1 MRGMSQAP
9 DFQRA
14 RRPEQRE
21 QRRRVILDA
30 TEELLGE
37 IPIDEVSLR
46 ELSRR
51 LGTSKTNVIRYFE
64 TREGVLLALLNRS
77 REAWLDT
84 LEERLSADAPTGED
98 ALRVLAE
105 SLAEQ
110 PLLCQLW
117 SQLPT
122 VLERNV
128 SAETVLPYKLV
139 DLEHRRRLA
148 RLIRLRLPALDEDAA
163 LHLTRLAV
171 VGLVGLWPF
180 SHPSPSVVEVLSDPR
195 LVDADID
202 FATVYT
208 DFLRISAAGLLA
220 GAGDPLNAVRPPR
233 KRGRPE

>member
-1 MRGMSQAP
+1 MAQAP

-30 TEELLGE
+30 AEELLSE
-37 IPIDEVSLR
+37 VPMDEVSLR

-77 REAWLDT
+77 REAWLDQ
-84 LEERLSADAPTGED
+84 LDEQ
-98 ALRVLAE
+98 LAE
-105 SLAEQ
+105 SETLGEKVLEVLAGSLSEQ
-110 PLLCQLW
+110 PMLCQLW

-128 SAETVLPYKLV
+128 SAEAVLVYKLM

-148 RLIRLRLPALDEDAA
+148 RLVRRHLPGLDEATSV
-163 LHLTRLAV
+163 HLTRLAV
-171 VGLVGLWPF
+171 VGLVALWPF
-180 SHPSPSVVEVLSDPR
+180 AHPSPSVAEVLSDPR
-195 LVDADID
+195 LIDADVD
-202 FATVYT
+202 FAPAYA
-208 DFLRISAAGLLA
+208 DFLRISTAGLLA
-220 GAGDPLNAVRPPR
+220 RASDPAGAPDHTWGPARY
-233 KRGRPE
+233 E

>member
-1 MRGMSQAP
+1 MAQDPG
-9 DFQRA
+9 FQRA

-30 TEELLGE
+30 TEELLSE
-37 IPIDEVSLR
+37 IPIDEISLR

-77 REAWLDT
+77 REAWLDA
-84 LEERLSADAPTGED
+84 LEERLSPGAPGGED
-98 ALRVLAE
+98 VLRVLAE

-117 SQLPT
+117 SRLPT

-128 SAETVLPYKLV
+128 SAETVLPYKLT

-148 RLIRLRLPALDEDAA
+148 QLIRSQLPALGEDEA
-163 LHLTRLAV
+163 LHLTRFAV

-180 SHPSPSVVEVLSDPR
+180 SNPAPSTAEVLSDPR
-195 LVDADID
+195 LVDAHID
-202 FATVYT
+202 FVTAYT
-208 DFLRISAAGLLA
+208 DFLRVSAAGLLA
-220 GAGDPLNAVRPPR
+220 GAGDPLGAMLPPTEKPR
-233 KRGRPE
+233 AS